1 VNIKKVTAVLVA
13 FNVVLVGDEWR
24 EEMDRMQEAV
34 NALKLQLFLG
44 MNKVEA
50 IRMTADIFNVNAV
63 ELVQTLLAEDGTLND
78 TVH

>member
-1 VNIKKVTAVLVA
+1 MTPVLVA
-13 FNVVLVGDEWR
+13 LNVVLVGDEWR

-34 NALKLQLFLG
+34 NALKLHLFLG

>member
-1 VNIKKVTAVLVA
+1 
-13 FNVVLVGDEWR
+13 
-24 EEMDRMQEAV
+24 MDKMQEAV

-44 MNKVEA
+44 MNRVEA

-78 TVH
+78 TMH

>member
-1 VNIKKVTAVLVA
+1 MNIKKVTAVLVA

>member
-13 FNVVLVGDEWR
+13 LNVVLVEDEWR

-50 IRMTADIFNVNAV
+50 IRTTADIFNVNAV

>member
-1 VNIKKVTAVLVA
+1 MTPVLVA
-13 FNVVLVGDEWR
+13 LNVVLVGDEWR

-34 NALKLQLFLG
+34 NALKLHLFLG

-63 ELVQTLLAEDGTLND
+63 ELVQTLLSEDGTLND

>member
-1 VNIKKVTAVLVA
+1 MTAVLVA
-13 FNVVLVGDEWR
+13 LNVVLVEDEWR

-78 TVH
+78 TMH

>member
-1 VNIKKVTAVLVA
+1 MTAVLVA
-13 FNVVLVGDEWR
+13 LNVVLVEDEWR

>member
-1 VNIKKVTAVLVA
+1 MTSVLVA
-13 FNVVLVGDEWR
+13 LNVVLVGDEWR

>member
-1 VNIKKVTAVLVA
+1 MNIKKVTAVLVA

-44 MNKVEA
+44 MNRVEA